1 MAYVAETVSQ
11 VVSAECTSKCESD
24 IDFNESDGRIE
35 YQAASICQ
43 QRRALSHADLQALL
57 KPTTEAIVAEVTPKV
72 ATVSLCE
79 DHYCNASCSACPK
92 GLNLFCTPYAL
103 ECDGSAEMRIVI
115 LHFCEHEV
123 RQ

>member
-1 MAYVAETVSQ
+1 MVAYVAETVSQ
-11 VVSAECTSKCESD
+11 VVSAECISKCESS
-24 IDFNESDGRIE
+24 IDFNESNGRIE

-79 DHYCNASCSACPK
+79 GHHCNAVIQLVLKHRNFSSRIAR
-92 GLNLFCTPYAL
+92 LNVVGPQ
-103 ECDGSAEMRIVI
+103 R
-115 LHFCEHEV
+115 
-123 RQ
+123 